1 MIQIPPRR
9 VAVALLAAPVL
20 LGGVAFAAIDA
31 IQTTRAPEGYRIS
44 IAPGRQSAAPGQGL
58 RYVVAIRRS
67 GGFSKP
73 VALRLS
79 GLPRGTK
86 ARWIQQ
92 DGTRAAVLPGGA
104 KGAVLTLRTT
114 RRTPTGTRRIT
125 LHASGGGIQRQVRL
139 VARIRRKRFGVWALP
154 ARAVVASGDAARFRV
169 KVQRGKH
176 FKGRVRLRVTR
187 LPRGARAHWSRKR
200 TRLRVKTAPGSP
212 PQVARVVVRAR
223 SRHRVRRTVMLLEI
237 RRRTPFGIEGDLGT
251 PLYPGASVPLDLTLV
266 NPHAVAIRVT
276 RLQVAVDRATSKPG
290 CDGAVHYATRAYAGR
305 LPLLLPP
312 GRTKLSRLE
321 PDRTRW
327 PHVGMR
333 DLPFDQ
339 GVCKGAELT
348 LRYDGTAVQ

>member
-1 MIQIPPRR
+1 MIHTPPRR
-9 VAVALLAAPVL
+9 IAVALLAAPVL

-58 RYVVAIRRS
+58 RYVVAIRRR
-67 GGFSKP
+67 GGFDKP

-125 LHASGGGIQRQVRL
+125 LHASGGGIQRRVRL
-139 VARIRRKRFGVWALP
+139 VARIRRKRFGVSALP
-154 ARAVVASGDAARFRV
+154 ARAVVAPGDAARFRV
-169 KVQRGKH
+169 KVLRAKR

-187 LPRGARAHWSRKR
+187 LPRGAKAHWSRKR
-200 TRLRVKTAPGSP
+200 TRLRIKTAPGSP

-223 SRHRVRRTVMLLEI
+223 SRPRVRRTVMLLEI
-237 RRRTPFGIEGDLGT
+237 RRRTPFGIEGDLAT

-276 RLQVAVDRATSKPG
+276 RLRVAVDPATSKPG
-290 CDGAVHYATRAYAGR
+290 CDGAVHYVTRAYAGR
-305 LPLLLPP
+305 LPLLLEP
-312 GRTKLSRLE
+312 GRTRLSTLE
-321 PDRTRW
+321 PDRARW

-339 GVCKGAELT
+339 GVCKGAALT

>member
-58 RYVVAIRRS
+58 RYAVAIRRS

-187 LPRGARAHWSRKR
+187 LPRGARAS
-200 TRLRVKTAPGSP
+200 L
-212 PQVARVVVRAR
+212 VAQADAAARQDRAR
-223 SRHRVRRTVMLLEI
+223 QPAAGRA
-237 RRRTPFGIEGDLGT
+237 RRRPRPEPPPRPPHGDAARD
-251 PLYPGASVPLDLTLV
+251 PPPD
-266 NPHAVAIRVT
+266 AVR
-276 RLQVAVDRATSKPG
+276 DRGRPRPRR
-290 CDGAVHYATRAYAGR
+290 CTRARASR
-305 LPLLLPP
+305 STSRWST
-312 GRTKLSRLE
+312 RTPSRS
-321 PDRTRW
+321 
-327 PHVGMR
+327 G
-333 DLPFDQ
+333 
-339 GVCKGAELT
+339 
-348 LRYDGTAVQ
+348 

>member
-1 MIQIPPRR
+1 M
-9 VAVALLAAPVL
+9 
-20 LGGVAFAAIDA
+20 
-31 IQTTRAPEGYRIS
+31 
-44 IAPGRQSAAPGQGL
+44 
-58 RYVVAIRRS
+58 
-67 GGFSKP
+67 
-73 VALRLS
+73 
-79 GLPRGTK
+79 
-86 ARWIQQ
+86 
-92 DGTRAAVLPGGA
+92 
-104 KGAVLTLRTT
+104 
-114 RRTPTGTRRIT
+114 
-125 LHASGGGIQRQVRL
+125 
-139 VARIRRKRFGVWALP
+139 
-154 ARAVVASGDAARFRV
+154 
-169 KVQRGKH
+169 
-176 FKGRVRLRVTR
+176 
-187 LPRGARAHWSRKR
+187 
-200 TRLRVKTAPGSP
+200 KTAPGSP

-237 RRRTPFGIEGDLGT
+237 RRRTPFGIEGDLAT

-339 GVCKGAELT
+339 GVCKGAALT